1 MKNILIL
8 QIDKLASFEYALRH
22 IQTMLSHISVPCSLI
37 LSSQKLQLCFSSL
50 SSRILVS
57 SWWLFVLIVVNCY
70 TANLAAYLT
79 INKID
84 STIRS
89 AEDLVSQD
97 SIRFGVVKSGSSW
110 TTLKVV
116 KKYFNKCFS

>member
-1 MKNILIL
+1 MI
-8 QIDKLASFEYALRH
+8 
-22 IQTMLSHISVPCSLI
+22 
-37 LSSQKLQLCFSSL
+37 LCFSSL
-50 SSRILVS
+50 SSRIVIT
-57 SWWLFVLIVVNCY
+57 SWWLFVLVLVNCY

-97 SIRFGVVKSGSSW
+97 RLRFGAVKEGSSYN
-110 TTLKVV
+110 TLKV
-116 KKYFNKCFS
+116 

>member
-1 MKNILIL
+1 MI
-8 QIDKLASFEYALRH
+8 
-22 IQTMLSHISVPCSLI
+22 
-37 LSSQKLQLCFSSL
+37 LCFSSL
-50 SSRILVS
+50 SSRIVIT
-57 SWWLFVLIVVNCY
+57 SWWLFVLVLVNCY

-97 SIRFGVVKSGSSW
+97 RLRFGVVKWGS
-110 TTLKVV
+110 TYQTLKV
-116 KKYFNKCFS
+116 CLLELLTSLSI

>member
-1 MKNILIL
+1 MIFKLIL
-8 QIDKLASFEYALRH
+8 
-22 IQTMLSHISVPCSLI
+22 
-37 LSSQKLQLCFSSL
+37 CFRSL
-50 SSRILVS
+50 SSRIVIT
-57 SWWLFVLIVVNCY
+57 SWWLFVLVLVNCY

-97 SIRFGVVKSGSSW
+97 RLRFGTVKEGSSYH
-110 TTLKVV
+110 TLKV
-116 KKYFNKCFS
+116 